1 MNDMLEQAHFTKRK
15 EDFTCDVCGTKV
27 HGNGCTNHCPEC
39 GASKHVDGEHPGDR
53 APTCHGVM
61 EPVELE
67 LKNGKEYIV
76 QRCEKCGHTRPNK
89 VSPNDNRETIRL
101 IASHQWRRSLFEK

>member
-1 MNDMLEQAHFTKRK
+1 MLEQAHFTKRK
-15 EDFTCDVCGTKV
+15 EDFTCDVCGTQV

-53 APTCHGVM
+53 ASSCHGVM